1 MCYNYGEPRYW
12 AIQIF
17 PPVGSDA
24 YTCCTQAKATSSS
37 SLLLRKIL
45 HIKRC
50 RAVSSEAVA
59 AGGGATDD
67 KMDVSSPL
75 PLKQTYL
82 KTVLLTR
89 GLWIRRLC
97 YTPPSHEMESEA
109 GTAAACSA
117 QATTSGTACR
127 TKRKQDCSP
136 TLPRKEQKNARVVHL
151 LEVPLNRL

>member
-1 MCYNYGEPRYW
+1 M
-12 AIQIF
+12 
-17 PPVGSDA
+17 
-24 YTCCTQAKATSSS
+24 
-37 SLLLRKIL
+37 LLRKIL

-117 QATTSGTACR
+117 QATTSGTACG
-127 TKRKQDCSP
+127 TKRKHDFGP
-136 TLPRKEQKNARVVHL
+136 MFPYKEQKKCKRGS
-151 LEVPLNRL
+151 PLGGTFKQAEEAGW